1 MEAKSKLIEI
11 FFLSNKQANSVLDMP
26 LRKLTN
32 LEKNQI
38 DDEIKN
44 LEEKKNYF
52 QKLLNERE
60 LLLELLIEELLI
72 LKKKYNVIRKTKII
86 KNINQ
91 NEELETLNNQILEEF
106 INKKTKLYIDNRLY
120 LKKMILSNYKK
131 SFEVCLLYTS
141 PSPRDR
147 G

>member
-1 MEAKSKLIEI
+1 MLE
-11 FFLSNKQANSVLDMP
+11 
-26 LRKLTN
+26 LTS

-60 LLLELLIEELLI
+60 LLLELLMEELLI

-91 NEELETLNNQILEEF
+91 NQELETLNNQILEDF
-106 INKKTKLYIDNRLY
+106 IPV
-120 LKKMILSNYKK
+120 S
-131 SFEVCLLYTS
+131 YTHLTLPTS
-141 PSPRDR
+141 VPV
-147 G
+147 